1 MLRNLPGFVG
11 WAASVHQNFLVA
23 KLVGMGRPAC
33 LHLRQRHPLIFAL
46 IAVVGLLLSSVAL
59 SAPSMRLETT
69 SEVGDF
75 VGGGRSRAY
84 TEADGTLYAPNTGR
98 STPGRVDFAEFYL
111 EPGPPE
117 FNRWFL
123 LMVST
128 RELGIALQPGRYL
141 NAERASF
148 ANAGRPGL
156 DVTQDGSG
164 CNTIAGSFVIKEI
177 RLSPSNEILFFDMTF
192 EQRCDSSTG
201 LLRGRFAYD
210 ASGAPI
216 SFASTPAAVPTMN
229 ILSVTLLAL
238 WMFVLA
244 ARRVHFQ
251 RTS

>member
-1 MLRNLPGFVG
+1 MRSNSFVG
-11 WAASVHQNFLVA
+11 WAASAHRSVSITNR
-23 KLVGMGRPAC
+23 VGTGHSPYAC
-33 LHLRQRHPLIFAL
+33 LRQHRRHRWIFAL
-46 IAVVGLLLSSVAL
+46 ISAFWLTLSSVVA

-69 SEVGDF
+69 SEAGDF
-75 VGGGRSRAY
+75 VGGGRPRVY
-84 TEADGTLYAPNTGR
+84 TEADGRLYTPNTGR

-128 RELGIALQPGRYL
+128 RELGIALQPGTYL

-148 ANAGRPGL
+148 ANSGRPGL
-156 DVTQDGSG
+156 DVTQDGAG
-164 CNTIAGSFVIKEI
+164 CNTIAGSFVISEV
-177 RLSPSNEILFFDMTF
+177 RLSPSNEILFLDMTF
-192 EQRCDSSTG
+192 EQRCDNSPG

-216 SFASTPAAVPTMN
+216 SFASAPTAVPTMN
-229 ILSVTLLAL
+229 SLSLFLLTL
-238 WMFVLA
+238 WMLGLA
-244 ARRVHFQ
+244 ACRVNFQ